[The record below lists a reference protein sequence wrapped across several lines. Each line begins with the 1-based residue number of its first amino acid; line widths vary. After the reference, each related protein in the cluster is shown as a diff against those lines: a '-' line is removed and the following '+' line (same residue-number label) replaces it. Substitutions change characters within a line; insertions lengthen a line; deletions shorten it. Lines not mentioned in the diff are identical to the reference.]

1 MQEVP
6 KKMSKNNDGIG
17 FLIGLLAGTAI
28 GVSVGMILAPRSGQE
43 SRRMLNDKFETYRR
57 KAAEAADELRANTS
71 EAIAKGKRYCDSV
84 REHYAQAKAERTAAL
99 SQPESAEI
107 TQPLDEKDMQ
117 DFEDFAAIQGQNPQQ
132 A

>member
-1 MQEVP
+1 
-6 KKMSKNNDGIG
+6 MSKNNDGIG

-43 SRRMLNDKFETYRR
+43 SRQMLNDKFETYRR
-57 KAAEAADELRANTS
+57 RAAEAADELRANTS

-84 REHYAQAKAERTAAL
+84 REHYAQAKAERTVAL

-107 TQPLDEKDMQ
+107 TQPLDEDNIPDSESSAAVQ
-117 DFEDFAAIQGQNPQQ
+117 DPDSQQ

>member
-1 MQEVP
+1 
-6 KKMSKNNDGIG
+6 MSKNNDGIG

-43 SRRMLNDKFETYRR
+43 SRQMLNDKFETYRR
-57 KAAEAADELRANTS
+57 RAAEAADELRANTS
-71 EAIAKGKRYCDSV
+71 EAIAKGKRYYDSV
-84 REHYAQAKAERTAAL
+84 REHYAQVKAERTVAL

-107 TQPLDEKDMQ
+107 TQPLDEDNIPDSESSAAVQ
-117 DFEDFAAIQGQNPQQ
+117 DQDSQQ

>member
-1 MQEVP
+1 
-6 KKMSKNNDGIG
+6 MSKNNDGIG

-43 SRRMLNDKFETYRR
+43 SRQMLNDKFETYRR
-57 KAAEAADELRANTS
+57 RAAEAANELRANTS

-84 REHYAQAKAERTAAL
+84 REHYAQAKAERTVAL

-107 TQPLDEKDMQ
+107 TQPLDEDNIPDSESSAAVQ
-117 DFEDFAAIQGQNPQQ
+117 DQDSQQ

>member
-1 MQEVP
+1 
-6 KKMSKNNDGIG
+6 MSKNNDGIG

-43 SRRMLNDKFETYRR
+43 SRQMLNDKFETYRR
-57 KAAEAADELRANTS
+57 RAAEAADELRANTS

-84 REHYAQAKAERTAAL
+84 REHYAQAKAERTVAL

-107 TQPLDEKDMQ
+107 TQPLDEDNIPDSESSAAVQ
-117 DFEDFAAIQGQNPQQ
+117 DQDSQQ
-132 A
+132 V

>member
-1 MQEVP
+1 
-6 KKMSKNNDGIG
+6 MSKNNDGIG

-43 SRRMLNDKFETYRR
+43 SRQMLNDKFETYRR
-57 KAAEAADELRANTS
+57 RAAKAADELRANTS

-84 REHYAQAKAERTAAL
+84 CEHYAQVKAERTVAL

-107 TQPLDEKDMQ
+107 TQPLDEDNIPDSESSAAVQ
-117 DFEDFAAIQGQNPQQ
+117 DQDSQQ

>member
-1 MQEVP
+1 
-6 KKMSKNNDGIG
+6 MSKNNDGIG

-43 SRRMLNDKFETYRR
+43 SRQMLNDKFETYRR
-57 KAAEAADELRANTS
+57 RAAEAADELRANTS

-84 REHYAQAKAERTAAL
+84 REHYAQAKAERTVAL

-107 TQPLDEKDMQ
+107 TQPSDEDNIPDSESSAAVQ
-117 DFEDFAAIQGQNPQQ
+117 DQDSQQ

>member
-1 MQEVP
+1 
-6 KKMSKNNDGIG
+6 MSKNNDGIG

-43 SRRMLNDKFETYRR
+43 SRQMLNDKFETYRR
-57 KAAEAADELRANTS
+57 RAAEAADELRANTS

-84 REHYAQAKAERTAAL
+84 REHYAQAKAERIVAL
-99 SQPESAEI
+99 SQPESANI
-107 TQPLDEKDMQ
+107 TQPLDEDNIPDSESSAAVQ
-117 DFEDFAAIQGQNPQQ
+117 DQDSQQ

>member
-1 MQEVP
+1 
-6 KKMSKNNDGIG
+6 MSKNNDGIG

-43 SRRMLNDKFETYRR
+43 SRQMLNDKFETYRR
-57 KAAEAADELRANTS
+57 RAAEAADELRANTS

-84 REHYAQAKAERTAAL
+84 REHYAQAKAERTVAL

-107 TQPLDEKDMQ
+107 TQPLDEDNIPDYESSAAVQ
-117 DFEDFAAIQGQNPQQ
+117 DQDSQQ

>member
-1 MQEVP
+1 
-6 KKMSKNNDGIG
+6 MSKNNDGIG

-43 SRRMLNDKFETYRR
+43 SRQMLNDKFETYRR
-57 KAAEAADELRANTS
+57 RAAEAADELRANTS

-84 REHYAQAKAERTAAL
+84 REHYAQAKAERTVAL
-99 SQPESAEI
+99 SQPESTEI
-107 TQPLDEKDMQ
+107 TQPLDEDNIPDSESSAAVQ
-117 DFEDFAAIQGQNPQQ
+117 DQDSQQ

>member
-1 MQEVP
+1 
-6 KKMSKNNDGIG
+6 MSKNNDGIG

-43 SRRMLNDKFETYRR
+43 SRQMLNDKFETYRR
-57 KAAEAADELRANTS
+57 RAAEAADELRANTS

-84 REHYAQAKAERTAAL
+84 REHYAQAKAERTVAL

-107 TQPLDEKDMQ
+107 TQPLDEDNIPDSESSAAVQ
-117 DFEDFAAIQGQNPQQ
+117 DQDSQQ

>member
-1 MQEVP
+1 
-6 KKMSKNNDGIG
+6 MSKNNDGIG

-43 SRRMLNDKFETYRR
+43 SRQMLNDKFETYRR
-57 KAAEAADELRANTS
+57 RAAEAADELRANTS

-84 REHYAQAKAERTAAL
+84 REHYAQVKAERTAAL

-107 TQPLDEKDMQ
+107 TQPLDEDDAASLANSATVQEQ
-117 DFEDFAAIQGQNPQQ
+117 DPEQ

>member
-1 MQEVP
+1 
-6 KKMSKNNDGIG
+6 MSKNNDGIG

-43 SRRMLNDKFETYRR
+43 SRQMLNDKFETYRR
-57 KAAEAADELRANTS
+57 RAAEAADELRANTS

-84 REHYAQAKAERTAAL
+84 REHYAQAKAERTVAL
-99 SQPESAEI
+99 SQPESADI
-107 TQPLDEKDMQ
+107 TQPLDEDNIPDSESSAAVQ
-117 DFEDFAAIQGQNPQQ
+117 DQDSQQ

>member
-1 MQEVP
+1 
-6 KKMSKNNDGIG
+6 MSKNNDGIG

-43 SRRMLNDKFETYRR
+43 SRQMLNDKFETYRR
-57 KAAEAADELRANTS
+57 RAAEAADELRANTS

-84 REHYAQAKAERTAAL
+84 REHYAQAKAERTVAI

-107 TQPLDEKDMQ
+107 TQPLDEDNIPDSESSAAVQ
-117 DFEDFAAIQGQNPQQ
+117 DQDSQQ

>member
-1 MQEVP
+1 
-6 KKMSKNNDGIG
+6 MSKNNDGIG

-43 SRRMLNDKFETYRR
+43 SRQMLNDKFETYRR
-57 KAAEAADELRANTS
+57 RAAEAADELRANTS

-84 REHYAQAKAERTAAL
+84 CEHYAQVKAERTVAL

-107 TQPLDEKDMQ
+107 TQPLDEDNIPDSESSAAVQ
-117 DFEDFAAIQGQNPQQ
+117 DQDSQQ

>member
-1 MQEVP
+1 
-6 KKMSKNNDGIG
+6 MSKNNDGIG

-43 SRRMLNDKFETYRR
+43 SRQMLNDKFETYRR
-57 KAAEAADELRANTS
+57 RAAEAADELRANTS

-84 REHYAQAKAERTAAL
+84 REHYAQVKAERTVAL

-107 TQPLDEKDMQ
+107 TQPLDEDNIPDSESSAAVQ
-117 DFEDFAAIQGQNPQQ
+117 DQDSQQ
-132 A
+132 S